1 MRETARRAPV
11 IGPSTELRAYVA
23 TLRARKWSVIGVAL
37 LTLGA
42 ALAFSFRQTPIYET
56 QTQVLLKPPALEPG
70 QPGAGTPPDM
80 ATEERVAESDAVA
93 GFVTRSLG
101 GQVPADALQRGLS
114 VESSAESEILTFR
127 YSDEDA
133 RRAQALSAAFA
144 KAYLEFRQ
152 QDLRSDLLATYQAQ
166 KDRIT
171 ALENRMEQLN
181 REYEG
186 TQDPQKRAT
195 LQAEAN
201 ELHGQIGYLRNLLA
215 QSTPP
220 KDIRVGRI
228 VDSPDYPTSPASPNY
243 LLNGGLG
250 LFVGLA
256 LGIGLA
262 FLRERLDD
270 RLRGREDLEAILGA
284 SVLTVVPRVRSW
296 KRSDRPLLIT
306 TTDPQSLPAEAY
318 RSLRTS
324 LLFATSSHGLKTL
337 LITSAQED
345 EGKTSTTANLG
356 VVLAQGGK
364 NVILVSADLRKPRLH
379 RFFGVEDGSGLTDI
393 LTGEIAPAEALIAV
407 QPNDLRLIRSGPVPG
422 NPADLLGSEAMA
434 RVMSELR
441 DSADLVLIDAAP
453 LLAVADPV
461 TLAPLV
467 DGVLFVADAARA
479 TQSGVEQARERL
491 DQVNARIA
499 GAVLNNY
506 DPARSS
512 SRYYYGHYY
521 SQRPRT
527 TSEEVSL
534 PASEVRSG

>member
-1 MRETARRAPV
+1 M
-11 IGPSTELRAYVA
+11 
-23 TLRARKWSVIGVAL
+23 
-37 LTLGA
+37 
-42 ALAFSFRQTPIYET
+42 
-56 QTQVLLKPPALEPG
+56 
-70 QPGAGTPPDM
+70 
-80 ATEERVAESDAVA
+80 
-93 GFVTRSLG
+93 
-101 GQVPADALQRGLS
+101 
-114 VESSAESEILTFR
+114 ESSAESEILTFR